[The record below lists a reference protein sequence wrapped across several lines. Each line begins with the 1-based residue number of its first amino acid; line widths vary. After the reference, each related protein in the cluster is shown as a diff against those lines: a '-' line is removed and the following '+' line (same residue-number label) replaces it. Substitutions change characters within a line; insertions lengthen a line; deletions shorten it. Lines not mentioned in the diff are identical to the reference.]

1 MFQYA
6 AISAA
11 SLIDYPLL
19 LIYIDYY
26 MKQTMAR
33 RLEYLIANLGIKQVD
48 FALRI
53 HFTQSY
59 VSMVLTGAKTTP
71 SPRFFDAICREFNV
85 NPEWLIK
92 GKGDVYTIPGQSL
105 PTEDA
110 ELLAKFRLLPSGEQ
124 KIIEEIINAFL
135 MKAMAGEDGKGK
147 KKGG

>member
-6 AISAA
+6 AIPAIP
-11 SLIDYPLL
+11 LIDYTLL
-19 LIYIDYY
+19 LNYIEYL
-26 MKQTMAR
+26 MKQTLAR
-33 RLEYLIANLGIKQVD
+33 RLEFLISNLGIKQVD
-48 FALRI
+48 FARRI

-92 GKGDVYTIPGQSL
+92 GKGGVYLIPGQSL
-105 PTEDA
+105 ATEDA

-135 MKAMAGEDGKGK
+135 MKAMASEDGKGK
-147 KKGG
+147 KEK